1 MHDRAGGHRGLPTAI
16 SALVGE
22 GFGLQQPGPAAA
34 ATRTDKPF
42 RPPALEKVHRTRA
55 FRRKAFLKFDQR
67 PRKPSLRSRH
77 HPTPRSSRYRGA
89 AYSLVLVLYT
99 KSRSTGRSCI
109 GRRLRS
115 KNVASYKVSK
125 DRNLCMGRAACDG
138 QSRVRGNF
146 FQIPTDRPTMPPL
159 RLPRP
164 TPAALSS
171 PTAPAGCAIPCALG
185 IDIAAARQAVEGDLL
200 YKLRDDRNP
209 LSAGT
214 TPF

>member
-55 FRRKAFLKFDQR
+55 FRRKAVLKFDQR
-67 PRKPSLRSRH
+67 PRKPSLRSRY

-109 GRRLRS
+109 GRKARIGTEKFTSWGGRTEYPIYDNLGTDLLLLPSQTLRS
-115 KNVASYKVSK
+115 VIEFYEYDSWIRDLVLNMASAS
-125 DRNLCMGRAACDG
+125 
-138 QSRVRGNF
+138 F
-146 FQIPTDRPTMPPL
+146 
-159 RLPRP
+159 
-164 TPAALSS
+164 
-171 PTAPAGCAIPCALG
+171 
-185 IDIAAARQAVEGDLL
+185 
-200 YKLRDDRNP
+200 
-209 LSAGT
+209 
-214 TPF
+214 

>member
-55 FRRKAFLKFDQR
+55 FRRKAVLKFDQR
-67 PRKPSLRSRH
+67 PRKPTLRSRH
-77 HPTPRSSRYRGA
+77 HPSPRSSRYRGA

-109 GRRLRS
+109 GRFSLFRYYFWNRWDSCYTSIITDGLCIKIRL
-115 KNVASYKVSK
+115 
-125 DRNLCMGRAACDG
+125 L
-138 QSRVRGNF
+138 
-146 FQIPTDRPTMPPL
+146 
-159 RLPRP
+159 
-164 TPAALSS
+164 
-171 PTAPAGCAIPCALG
+171 
-185 IDIAAARQAVEGDLL
+185 
-200 YKLRDDRNP
+200 
-209 LSAGT
+209 
-214 TPF
+214 

>member
-42 RPPALEKVHRTRA
+42 RPPALEKVHRTR
-55 FRRKAFLKFDQR
+55 RKAVLKFDQR

-109 GRRLRS
+109 GRCTYSSIEVPESISAR
-115 KNVASYKVSK
+115 
-125 DRNLCMGRAACDG
+125 
-138 QSRVRGNF
+138 
-146 FQIPTDRPTMPPL
+146 IPPL
-159 RLPRP
+159 YF
-164 TPAALSS
+164 SMM
-171 PTAPAGCAIPCALG
+171 
-185 IDIAAARQAVEGDLL
+185 
-200 YKLRDDRNP
+200 
-209 LSAGT
+209 
-214 TPF
+214 

>member
-55 FRRKAFLKFDQR
+55 FRRKAVLKFDQR

-109 GRRLRS
+109 GHLPMSWNRS
-115 KNVASYKVSK
+115 KNRLLIMCMLAWVRSLPPRFRTMCGKRWTFFSSVTKFFAS
-125 DRNLCMGRAACDG
+125 
-138 QSRVRGNF
+138 
-146 FQIPTDRPTMPPL
+146 
-159 RLPRP
+159 
-164 TPAALSS
+164 
-171 PTAPAGCAIPCALG
+171 
-185 IDIAAARQAVEGDLL
+185 L
-200 YKLRDDRNP
+200 Y
-209 LSAGT
+209 T
-214 TPF
+214 TS

>member
-55 FRRKAFLKFDQR
+55 FRRKAGLKFDQR

-109 GRRLRS
+109 GRFQVFVGPLLQGKRICSLILR
-115 KNVASYKVSK
+115 
-125 DRNLCMGRAACDG
+125 
-138 QSRVRGNF
+138 
-146 FQIPTDRPTMPPL
+146 T
-159 RLPRP
+159 
-164 TPAALSS
+164 
-171 PTAPAGCAIPCALG
+171 
-185 IDIAAARQAVEGDLL
+185 IDAV
-200 YKLRDDRNP
+200 K
-209 LSAGT
+209 T
-214 TPF
+214 V

>member
-55 FRRKAFLKFDQR
+55 FRRKAVLKFDQR

-109 GRRLRS
+109 GRQR
-115 KNVASYKVSK
+115 KFV
-125 DRNLCMGRAACDG
+125 
-138 QSRVRGNF
+138 
-146 FQIPTDRPTMPPL
+146 
-159 RLPRP
+159 
-164 TPAALSS
+164 
-171 PTAPAGCAIPCALG
+171 
-185 IDIAAARQAVEGDLL
+185 
-200 YKLRDDRNP
+200 YKLLGLYNSLVDLEQESRKVLTEFLGYANGTETLTRTIP
-209 LSAGT
+209 SSRLSQLEQSLET
-214 TPF
+214 FQSHLTPISNILEIYDGELHVALFDTYGRKGGNIEEYDSY

>member
-55 FRRKAFLKFDQR
+55 FRRKAVLKFDQR

-109 GRRLRS
+109 GRS
-115 KNVASYKVSK
+115 DGIASDPYS
-125 DRNLCMGRAACDG
+125 AA
-138 QSRVRGNF
+138 SPYAV
-146 FQIPTDRPTMPPL
+146 TYH
-159 RLPRP
+159 LPW
-164 TPAALSS
+164 
-171 PTAPAGCAIPCALG
+171 IH
-185 IDIAAARQAVEGDLL
+185 
-200 YKLRDDRNP
+200 
-209 LSAGT
+209 
-214 TPF
+214 

>member
-1 MHDRAGGHRGLPTAI
+1 MVRPAPIPSDPVRSCSAPCRLPSPPRQCRHNLPQT
-16 SALVGE
+16 
-22 GFGLQQPGPAAA
+22 PP
-34 ATRTDKPF
+34 PP
-42 RPPALEKVHRTRA
+42 RPDDGRVRRETVLLWKTALEWVQHRSPPQHMVWY
-55 FRRKAFLKFDQR
+55 LGC
-67 PRKPSLRSRH
+67 KPIF
-77 HPTPRSSRYRGA
+77 
-89 AYSLVLVLYT
+89 YSL
-99 KSRSTGRSCI
+99 KSRFDNFRTGP
-109 GRRLRS
+109 

-200 YKLRDDRNP
+200 YKLR
-209 LSAGT
+209 
-214 TPF
+214 

>member
-55 FRRKAFLKFDQR
+55 FRRKAVLKFDQR

-109 GRRLRS
+109 GRPLHSIYKWNPLARKFIIGIVSPHSPFRGVSLVGTHSRS
-115 KNVASYKVSK
+115 PFGKN
-125 DRNLCMGRAACDG
+125 
-138 QSRVRGNF
+138 
-146 FQIPTDRPTMPPL
+146 
-159 RLPRP
+159 
-164 TPAALSS
+164 
-171 PTAPAGCAIPCALG
+171 CAI
-185 IDIAAARQAVEGDLL
+185 RHNTRE
-200 YKLRDDRNP
+200 
-209 LSAGT
+209 
-214 TPF
+214 PFV

>member
-1 MHDRAGGHRGLPTAI
+1 MHDRAGGHPGLPTAI

-55 FRRKAFLKFDQR
+55 FRRKAVLKFDQR

-109 GRRLRS
+109 GRLMRIILANLHHNFGGKYEILNGSWSAYKENCNANS
-115 KNVASYKVSK
+115 KQNVEQFSAVLKNLHSK
-125 DRNLCMGRAACDG
+125 LAN
-138 QSRVRGNF
+138 
-146 FQIPTDRPTMPPL
+146 
-159 RLPRP
+159 
-164 TPAALSS
+164 
-171 PTAPAGCAIPCALG
+171 
-185 IDIAAARQAVEGDLL
+185 AAAEAQQA
-200 YKLRDDRNP
+200 
-209 LSAGT
+209 
-214 TPF
+214 